1 MAAMDARW
9 RSRDRRCGRRDR
21 AVRAHT
27 RLAVG
32 RRGSR
37 RHPTCAGI
45 PACRGPVKASARDTA
60 RADLL
65 VGIRDLPG
73 LARTGSQNDRRV
85 DDNKNLVDERSHT
98 RTLRGRFAAAQLAAV
113 DVVGNHAVDGR
124 DRRERRRATLTAPEV
139 AEPARASA
147 ATPSPPIASA
157 TAAILRRRDAPG
169 VRNTRPNG
177 CAPPSARVKQRV

>member
-1 MAAMDARW
+1 M
-9 RSRDRRCGRRDR
+9 
-21 AVRAHT
+21 
-27 RLAVG
+27 
-32 RRGSR
+32 RGD
-37 RHPTCAGI
+37 PGVPWPC
-45 PACRGPVKASARDTA
+45 KASARDTA

-139 AEPARASA
+139 AEPARA

>member
-32 RRGSR
+32 RRGYR

-45 PACRGPVKASARDTA
+45 PACRGPVRRPPATPPARISSWGFATC
-60 RADLL
+60 RALL
-65 VGIRDLPG
+65 GR
-73 LARTGSQNDRRV
+73 DRRTTGGLMT
-85 DDNKNLVDERSHT
+85 NKNLVDERSHT

-169 VRNTRPNG
+169 VRN
-177 CAPPSARVKQRV
+177 